1 MEKWLFVV
9 LVAWINVSC
18 QAPKQEYLV
27 GKWKLDSVHYHY
39 NNFNHSSTGW
49 YQEEIYEYLPTDEL
63 IVRAVDAYI
72 KIPIS
77 INGREIHHLDG
88 QGKPEE
94 TYRII
99 KLEKSNLVL
108 QVENTPLFSG
118 KNQTRYEIRYFSKVP

>member
-1 MEKWLFVV
+1 MV
-9 LVAWINVSC
+9 LLWMTVACN
-18 QAPKQEYLV
+18 QTNTERLV
-27 GKWKLDSVHYHY
+27 GKWRLDSVQYHY
-39 NNFNHSSTGW
+39 NNFSHSSNGW
-49 YQEEIYEYLPTDEL
+49 YQEETYEYLPTDEL

-108 QVENTPLFSG
+108 RVENTPLFSG